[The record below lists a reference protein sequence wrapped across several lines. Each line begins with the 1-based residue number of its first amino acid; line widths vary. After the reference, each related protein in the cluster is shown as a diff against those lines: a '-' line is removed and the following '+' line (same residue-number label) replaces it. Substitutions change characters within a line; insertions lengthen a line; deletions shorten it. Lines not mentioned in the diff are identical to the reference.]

1 MSVFSLMTI
10 LLGNL
15 ASIITI
21 ALVVYKFLYKK
32 PYTKGYR
39 QGIVEGRK
47 SGLREGVTLGFGKSR
62 AIGRRKDNSRNLD
75 HLINNERILALIEQR
90 DTVSDIYTN
99 NIDFQAETKNY
110 VVSLYSG
117 LKRAYDQHVEE
128 IERKI
133 NIGISKGK
141 RLLVIL
147 VLLGAPSEIINE
159 RISTYDKIREYFRDN
174 ENIEF
179 NLYIGLEV
187 RDQAQD
193 LEEVIGEILSDYEKE
208 HPVPDSGVESLIP
221 IRD

>member
-179 NLYIGLEV
+179 DLYIGLEV